1 MLDMAGSASL
11 VLLFSYLDFRVFFC
25 LLSSR
30 ILQNNLLDLY
40 SVIIQAFMI
49 DMIILRKT
57 RNRIRISKK
66 SVHEANNRP
75 ATGASHM
82 IGHCLLPRI
91 QNLAHRAQSLEGRL
105 ALNPGL
111 NLTLA
116 SFSCFQKHFLG

>member
-1 MLDMAGSASL
+1 MIAEVKEGIQK
-11 VLLFSYLDFRVFFC
+11 
-25 LLSSR
+25 LSF
-30 ILQNNLLDLY
+30 IG
-40 SVIIQAFMI
+40 VVG
-49 DMIILRKT
+49 
-57 RNRIRISKK
+57 
-66 SVHEANNRP
+66 VHEANNRP

-91 QNLAHRAQSLEGRL
+91 QNLAHRAQLLEGRL